1 MKEKLEGKYIYFYHD
16 TEDDN
21 PKTQVWEI
29 FSKDDNTWLGRI
41 KLFARWRC
49 YAWSSTYLSGDHFAK
64 GQRFVSD
71 IVFEK
76 DCTREIADFCDT
88 LTVAHRRNTSK
99 TNMEVK

>member
-1 MKEKLEGKYIYFYHD
+1 MKEKIEGKYIYFFHD

-41 KLFARWRC
+41 KWFARWRC
-49 YAWSSTYLSGDHFAK
+49 YAWSSTYLLEEQHG
-64 GQRFVSD
+64 RFVSD

-76 DCTREIADFCDT
+76 DCTREIADFCDK
-88 LTVAHRRNTSK
+88 LTITHRQNT
-99 TNMEVK
+99 NGGV